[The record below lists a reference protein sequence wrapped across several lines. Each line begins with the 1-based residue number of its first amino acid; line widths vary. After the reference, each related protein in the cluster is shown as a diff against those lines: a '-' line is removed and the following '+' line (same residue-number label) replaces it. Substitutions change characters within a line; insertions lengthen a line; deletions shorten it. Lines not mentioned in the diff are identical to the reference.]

1 MKIRKYETPSDL
13 LLREQIFSVGRV
25 IAVPARAEDHSIPM
39 SVNRGDREAE
49 VVPAVK
55 KTL

>member
-1 MKIRKYETPSDL
+1 MKTRKYETPSDL

-25 IAVPARAEDHSIPM
+25 IAVPARAEDHSIPT
-39 SVNRGDREAE
+39 SVIRRDREAE
-49 VVPAVK
+49 TVPAVK